1 MNVHPFSGRT
11 ERPRASIGLAG
22 SRSSMTETPRSSSP
36 SLTSSNTW
44 QVSIPASGGMQFFRL
59 WR

>member
-22 SRSSMTETPRSSSP
+22 SRSSIDRDAAVLLPVTHQQQAESRTPKDRSR
-36 SLTSSNTW
+36 
-44 QVSIPASGGMQFFRL
+44 VSFV
-59 WR
+59 